1 LRMDPAEM
9 PGNWLRGLLALLFFF
24 RDADEGHYIS
34 NLNPKASAEAADK
47 VDSLHH
53 SLLVQ
58 RLYV

>member
-1 LRMDPAEM
+1 M
-9 PGNWLRGLLALLFFF
+9 PGNWLCRLRALLFFF
-24 RDADEGHYIS
+24 RDADEGSHIS
-34 NLNPKASAEAADK
+34 NLTPKASAQAADK